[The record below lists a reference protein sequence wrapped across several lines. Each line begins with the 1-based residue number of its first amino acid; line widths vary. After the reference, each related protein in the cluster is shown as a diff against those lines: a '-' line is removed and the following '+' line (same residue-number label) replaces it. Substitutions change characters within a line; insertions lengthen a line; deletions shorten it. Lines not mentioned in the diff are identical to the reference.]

1 MGENKPQ
8 IWIDDLTKDTG
19 LIVPTR
25 SLATHLNAQVSDHYI
40 GQKKLV
46 WEAPNVLMWG
56 DYLALLWQLN
66 ASKLST
72 AHTLINRQQSL
83 LLWVQVIEVSRR
95 QERDLT
101 LLNVQQTAK
110 AVQRSWRLMHD
121 WGVSQSVL
129 AQDHVEDVEQF
140 LSWLFEYQTLLQKR
154 GLIDEPLLAQAL
166 LEEDRLE
173 YPFKRLVWHSYDLV
187 TDAQKK
193 LNDQAQARGISISFA
208 SSARGHKPKIN
219 YLEYTNSIDEIRAS
233 FTQARTLIENSDP
246 SYTINIVIPDL
257 QRQQAQIRELARE
270 VFYPAASP
278 LQTQQIDTVY
288 RFSLGQPLSE
298 WAAIETALSLIRM
311 LKNRTNLVDLGFVLR
326 SQFLSVSRDYSEEC
340 RLFERWLKRQRIS
353 NLLLDDLPALYDQ
366 CLNYFAK
373 QPAQTNGLMAT
384 LNGIIELRNDF
395 QRRLE
400 QQKEKNKF
408 ATISFPEWVNVFD
421 QWLSA
426 WGWRT
431 EVESGGLDS
440 EQFQLLTRWQRLL
453 EEYAGLSTVQSSLG
467 LNRAIEILHQMA
479 RDAVFLPQ
487 AAASPILISGIY
499 EAIGRQVNCCFLMGM
514 NENYPSA
521 LQIDAFV
528 PSRLLQ
534 ETGFPN
540 ATAQGHFLQANKV
553 IDSLLVSSESA
564 VLSYAQYHESGSE
577 IKGGCSPLFRNQE
590 FKDPQFSQSLAMSIE
605 ASVDLPVESSAELM
619 SYEKNQVYLEQYL
632 DTQGPAWSSAN
643 GPKGGSA
650 IFENQSNC
658 AFKAFVTH
666 QLQYER
672 EQEAE
677 FGLDGLDRGNI
688 VHRMLELVWQALRT
702 QANLKAMSEIEL
714 GVLIE
719 KVVQQAIADQSDSL
733 TDDKIMLLSRERR
746 RLSNLLKSWLALEAK
761 RPVGFSVVERE
772 QARQGNIGGIDFRYI
787 IDRVD
792 STDDGRRLIID
803 YKTGAVARRDWTE
816 DRIAKPQMPLYSV
829 MLHKAESL
837 VLAGI
842 SYAKVDAKK
851 HEFIELSETGILKT
865 ESTYSV
871 RYESAWLEGKA
882 RWPELFEELAK
893 QFLAGDAQVN
903 PIEEKTCVYCDL
915 QSVCRISQLREL
927 PEQSIEV
934 NHD

>member
-298 WAAIETALSLIRM
+298 WAAIETALSLIKM
-311 LKNRTNLVDLGFVLR
+311 LKNHTNLVDLGFVLR
-326 SQFLSVSRDYSEEC
+326 SQFLGLSRDHAEEC
-340 RLFERWLKRQRIS
+340 RVFERWLKRQRIS
-353 NLLLDDLPALYDQ
+353 NLLLENLAALYAQ
-366 CLNYFAK
+366 CLEACAEQNNSLEQEPSQHSSSK
-373 QPAQTNGLMAT
+373 SDGLLMA
-384 LNGIIELRNDF
+384 LNVIVDLRNDF
-395 QRRLE
+395 QRRLD
-400 QQKEKNKF
+400 QQQEKNKF
-408 ATISFPEWVNVFD
+408 ATISFSEWVNVFD

-431 EVESGGLDS
+431 EVGSGGLDS
-440 EQFQLLTRWQRLL
+440 EQYQLLQRWQRLL
-453 EEYAGLSTVQSSLG
+453 EEYAGLSAVQSSLG
-467 LNRAIEILHQMA
+467 LNRAIEILQQMA

-499 EAIGRQVNCCFLMGM
+499 EAIGRPTNYCFLTGM
-514 NENYPSA
+514 NENFPPA
-521 LQIDAFV
+521 PQNDAFV
-528 PSRLLQ
+528 PNRILN

-540 ATAQGHFLQANKV
+540 ATAQGSYSQSNKV
-553 IDSLLVSSESA
+553 IDSLLASSEA
-564 VLSYAQYHESGSE
+564 VVLSYAQYDEQGGE
-577 IKGGCSPLFRNQE
+577 IQGGCSPLFRNQE
-590 FKDPQFSQSLAMSIE
+590 FSDQLHSPSIPLVPH
-605 ASVDLPVESSAELM
+605 A
-619 SYEKNQVYLEQYL
+619 QTRIYLERY
-632 DTQGPAWSSAN
+632 DDVRGPAWSSTN

-666 QLQYER
+666 QLRYER
-672 EQEAE
+672 DQEAE
-677 FGLDGLDRGNI
+677 FGLDGLDRGNV
-688 VHRMLELVWQALRT
+688 VHRMLELVWQGLKT
-702 QANLKAMSEIEL
+702 QANLKAMCESDLEA
-714 GVLIE
+714 LIE
-719 KVVQQAIADQSDSL
+719 DVVEQAMVDQSAQL
-733 TDDKIMLLSRERR
+733 TDDKVILLSRERP
-746 RLSNLLKSWLALEAK
+746 RLSALLKHWLALEAK
-761 RPVGFSVVERE
+761 RPQGFSVVERE
-772 QARQGNIGGIDFRYI
+772 QSRQGNIGGIDFRYI
-787 IDRVD
+787 VDRLD
-792 STDDGRRLIID
+792 KTDDGRHLIVD
-803 YKTGAVARRDWTE
+803 YKTGTVARRDWTE
-816 DRIAKPQMPLYSV
+816 ERIAKPQMPLYSV
-829 MLHKAESL
+829 MLNKAQALEI
-837 VLAGI
+837 AGI
-842 SYAKVDAKK
+842 SYAKVDAQK
-851 HEFIELSETGILKT
+851 HEFVELSEAGILKPDNKT
-865 ESTYSV
+865 T
-871 RYESAWLEGKA
+871 RGYEDQWLEGQA
-882 RWPELFEELAK
+882 RWPELFAKLAK

-903 PIEEKTCVYCDL
+903 PIEEKTCLYCDL
-915 QSVCRISQLREL
+915 QSVCRVSQLGESAEIL
-927 PEQSIEV
+927 GQIEKGS
-934 NHD
+934 HD